1 MINNRPSDDVL
12 IAYAA
17 GTLAQ
22 GPALVVA
29 AHLSL
34 CPESAA
40 RARRFEDI
48 GGVALE
54 QAPTAELDVD
64 ALEKMLSRLGNLP
77 ADQPSPQG
85 RRLADL
91 PSGMHLPPPLA
102 HYDIGK
108 WKFLSPGVQW
118 SSIGK
123 GGPASLRPML
133 LRSKPGMVLPEHTHV
148 GTEYT
153 LVLKGTLHDA
163 MGDYKVGDLIIADA
177 SIEHEPV
184 AGPDED
190 CICLAVV
197 DGRLRLKSLIGRL
210 VQPLLG
216 F

>member
-1 MINNRPSDDVL
+1 MNNRPTDEIL
-12 IAYAA
+12 MAYAA
-17 GTLAQ
+17 GTLKQ

-34 CPESAA
+34 CPES
-40 RARRFEDI
+40 RLRVRQFETIGGMVLEDI
-48 GGVALE
+48 PPAGISA
-54 QAPTAELDVD
+54 DM
-64 ALEKMLSRLGNLP
+64 LEKTLARLD
-77 ADQPSPQG
+77 DQPVTPAIAAG
-85 RRLADL
+85 RWLADMPEGMVL
-91 PSGMHLPPPLA
+91 PSPLE

-108 WKFLSPGVQW
+108 WRFLAPGVQW

-123 GGPASLRPML
+123 GGPARTRPML
-133 LRSKPGMVLPEHTHV
+133 LRSKPGMVLPEHTHA

-153 LVLKGTLHDA
+153 LVLKGSLHDA
-163 MGDYKVGDLIIADA
+163 MGDYQVGDLIIADA
-177 SIEHEPV
+177 SLEHQPT

-197 DGRLRLKSLIGRL
+197 DGRLLMKSLVGRI

>member
-1 MINNRPSDDVL
+1 MTDSRPSDDVL

-29 AHLSL
+29 AHLGL
-34 CPESAA
+34 WPESAA
-40 RARRFEDI
+40 RARAFENI

-54 QAPTAELDVD
+54 QAPAVGLSGNALD
-64 ALEKMLSRLGNLP
+64 KMLSRLDNPPEEKPLPKGKRLAELP
-77 ADQPSPQG
+77 AD
-85 RRLADL
+85 
-91 PSGMHLPPPLA
+91 MVLPPPLE

-153 LVLKGTLHDA
+153 LVLKGSLHDA
-163 MGDYKVGDLIIADA
+163 MGDYDVGDLIIADA

-184 AGPDED
+184 AGPDEE

-197 DGRLRLKSLIGRL
+197 DGRLRMKSLIGRL

>member
-1 MINNRPSDDVL
+1 MIDNRPSDDVL

-29 AHLSL
+29 AHLAL
-34 CPESAA
+34 CAESAT
-40 RARRFEDI
+40 RVRQFEAM

-54 QAPTAELDVD
+54 HAPAVGLAANSLESALTRLDEQAPAQ
-64 ALEKMLSRLGNLP
+64 ALPR
-77 ADQPSPQG
+77 G

-91 PSGMHLPPPLA
+91 PAGMTLPSPLD
-102 HYDIGK
+102 HYDVGK

-118 SSIGK
+118 CSVGK
-123 GGPASLRPML
+123 GGPASMRPML

-153 LVLKGTLHDA
+153 LVLKGSLHDG

-177 SIEHEPV
+177 SIEHEPI
-184 AGPDED
+184 AGPDEE
-190 CICLAVV
+190 CLCLAVV
-197 DGRLRLKSLIGRL
+197 DGRLRMKSLIGRL

>member
-1 MINNRPSDDVL
+1 MIDNRPSDDVL

-29 AHLSL
+29 AHLAL
-34 CPESAA
+34 CAESAT
-40 RARRFEDI
+40 RVRQFEAM

-54 QAPTAELDVD
+54 HAPTVALAADSLERALTRLDEQAPAQVLR
-64 ALEKMLSRLGNLP
+64 S
-77 ADQPSPQG
+77 G

-91 PSGMHLPPPLA
+91 PTGMSLPAPLDY
-102 HYDIGK
+102 YDVGK

-123 GGPASLRPML
+123 GGPARSRPML

-153 LVLKGTLHDA
+153 LVLKGSLHDA
-163 MGDYKVGDLIIADA
+163 AGDYHVGDLIIADG
-177 SIEHEPV
+177 SVEHEPT
-184 AGPDED
+184 AGPDEE

-197 DGRLRLKSLIGRL
+197 DGRLRMKSLIGRL